1 MFKKYYS
8 IKSKSFDPVVVV
20 LTENLLYIFNC
31 DDIIDHK

>member
-1 MFKKYYS
+1 MNIYIY

-20 LTENLLYIFNC
+20 LSENLLYIFNI